1 MKREFLRG
9 LGIDEDHIPKILDEH
24 HDSLKEY
31 KDSANKVSDL
41 ENQLKTANEELAN
54 RDKQIE
60 DLKAST
66 TDNEDL
72 QKQLDEYKANNEQYE
87 SKLKQ
92 VQLDSAIKLSV
103 AKDANDP
110 SDVLAFIDRDG
121 LEVNED
127 GSVKGLDEKL
137 TGLKESKPYLFSA
150 PKKTGR
156 TPDEGDGTPPS
167 ITKEDFNA
175 MDYEA
180 KADLYEKQPEVFNQ
194 LSN

>member
-9 LGIDEDHIPKILDEH
+9 LEIDEEQIPKILDEH

-31 KDSANKVSDL
+31 KDSASKVDDL
-41 ENQLKTANEELAN
+41 QSQLDAANDEIAKRDEQIEQLK
-54 RDKQIE
+54 
-60 DLKAST
+60 SS

-92 VQLDSAIKLSV
+92 VQLDSAIKLAV
-103 AKDANDP
+103 AKEANDP

-127 GSVKGLDEKL
+127 GSIKGLDEKL
-137 TGLKESKPYLFSA
+137 SGLKESKPYLFA
-150 PKKTGR
+150 PAKKTGR
-156 TPDEGDGTPPS
+156 TPDDGDAPDR
-167 ITKEDFNA
+167 ITKEQFSK
-175 MDYEA
+175 MPYSE
-180 KADLYEKQPEVFNQ
+180 KAEIYQNNPDLFQK